1 MRIVFTRVVSSSAN
15 FLEQKRV
22 LTSTHEKRLQ
32 SPHDFFGN
40 KRGHRFIALYK
51 NRELYHNDGDVN
63 ESGKKAEGFMIKT
76 TTSHVQLPFFV
87 HFFAVTARLRLE
99 ITSGDVLYGGHKHK
113 PTNFSF
119 SL

>member
-1 MRIVFTRVVSSSAN
+1 MCGSFSFAWSAALQI

-32 SPHDFFGN
+32 SPHDFFDN

-76 TTSHVQLPFFV
+76 TTSHVQLPCFV

-99 ITSGDVLYGGHKHK
+99 ITSGDVLWR
-113 PTNFSF
+113 T
-119 SL
+119 